1 MEKMNHVLKK
11 HAYFD
16 PLTGLM
22 NRNSLKDNAV
32 RYLARGRRIKSIIAV
47 LFIDLDDFKKINDS
61 LGHTTGDLV
70 LIETANRFKR
80 IARKEDI
87 IARIGGDEFIQV
99 VELKNTLSG
108 TKQANKIINAINKP
122 FQINDKSIQINASIG
137 IAFFPADGNTF
148 KELIAKADIALLK
161 AKELGKNK
169 IIVYGFW
176 GAADA

>member
-1 MEKMNHVLKK
+1 MEWENIC
-11 HAYFD
+11 ASD
-16 PLTGLM
+16 
-22 NRNSLKDNAV
+22 
-32 RYLARGRRIKSIIAV
+32 LAG
-47 LFIDLDDFKKINDS
+47 
-61 LGHTTGDLV
+61 
-70 LIETANRFKR
+70 KR
-80 IARKEDI
+80 AL
-87 IARIGGDEFIQV
+87 V